1 MRELVY
7 YFGMSI
13 DGFIAGPDD
22 EVEFYPGSEEYMAWM
37 FSDYS
42 DMIPTHLRPS
52 VGLEGVPNKLFDT
65 ILMGRRTYEP
75 GLREGAPS
83 PYAHLRQYVF
93 SRTLEQ
99 QHPDVEMVDT
109 DPVAKVRELKQA
121 DSEFDICLAG
131 GGELAGVLLSEI
143 DRLVI
148 KQYPVVAGTGR
159 TAFGSTFMPTE
170 FDLTEVKTFGDGGNA
185 VMFYSRK

>member
-1 MRELVY
+1 
-7 YFGMSI
+7 
-13 DGFIAGPDD
+13 
-22 EVEFYPGSEEYMAWM
+22 MAWM

-83 PYAHLRQYVF
+83 PYTHLRQYVF

-99 QHPDVEMVDT
+99 QHPDVEIIDT
-109 DPVAKVRELKQA
+109 DPVAKVRQLKQEN
-121 DSEFDICLAG
+121 SELDICLAG
-131 GGELAGVLLSEI
+131 GGELAGVLLNEI

-159 TAFGSTFMPTE
+159 TAFGSTFSPTE
-170 FDLTEVKTFGDGGNA
+170 FDLTEVKTFRDGGNA